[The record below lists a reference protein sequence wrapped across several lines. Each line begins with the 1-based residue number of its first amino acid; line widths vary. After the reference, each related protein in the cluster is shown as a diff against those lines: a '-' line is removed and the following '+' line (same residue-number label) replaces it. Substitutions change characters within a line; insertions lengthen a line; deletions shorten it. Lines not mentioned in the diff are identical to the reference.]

1 MENGT
6 LQKSYQE
13 LWSAFLHLQGHDI
26 PQEEQKTRLAH
37 FNKEILEFSAQFEQF
52 LQQLFQEITVRAG
65 MQEAID
71 LSLLKSEAY
80 EAFFKDQLQ
89 FYRQWLNHFDQLL
102 THASGKCTM
111 GLTSRQVLLFLRLA
125 RDMELLS
132 EKQLKPYFYFL
143 RANFRT
149 TYQESL
155 SYESI
160 RKKYSQLDERTLK
173 DVKHLLEKMLIKLS
187 AYKTTALKK

>member
-6 LQKSYQE
+6 LQKSYQD
-13 LWSAFLHLQGHDI
+13 LWSTFLHLHGHDI
-26 PQEEQKTRLAH
+26 PQQEQKARLAH
-37 FNKEILEFSAQFEQF
+37 FNKEILEFSVQFEQF
-52 LQQLFQEITVRAG
+52 LQQLFQEITIRAD

-71 LSLLKSEAY
+71 ISLLKSEAY

-89 FYRQWLNHFDQLL
+89 FYRQWLNQFDQLL

-143 RANFRT
+143 SANFRT

-173 DVKHLLEKMLIKLS
+173 DVEHLLEKMLIKLS
-187 AYKTTALKK
+187 AYKITALKK